1 MRAAIAMADIE
12 YSSGCENSS
21 LAWMRKAEELSKN
34 NVEGKIYLSSAYR
47 RGLGDGDAIHRAKK
61 SIGLLEEVA
70 EAGNV
75 PVIIEM
81 YENYMLGL
89 NGVQKDL
96 ERARYWAKKARAAG
110 FDIEI

>member
-1 MRAAIAMADIE
+1 
-12 YSSGCENSS
+12 
-21 LAWMRKAEELSKN
+21 
-34 NVEGKIYLSSAYR
+34 
-47 RGLGDGDAIHRAKK
+47 LGDGDAIHRAKK